1 MTFIPVCLISE
12 ISTEQVKMFVVDGV
26 KILVAKSNDNKIW
39 AFDSM
44 CTHAEKSLE
53 NGKWDSKNA
62 QITCPYHRAIFAISQ
77 CGLAISPPAVLP
89 IKVYP
94 TEIQMIDSKPTLLIN
109 LDV

>member
-1 MTFIPVCLISE
+1 MTFLPVCLVSE
-12 ISTEQVKMFVVDGV
+12 ISKEQVKMFVVDGV
-26 KILVAKSNDNKIW
+26 KILVAQSNDDKIW

-62 QITCPYHRAIFAISQ
+62 CITCPYHRAVFAISQ
-77 CGLAISPPAVLP
+77 RGCAISPPAVLP
-89 IKVYP
+89 LKIYP
-94 TEIQMIDSKPTLLIN
+94 TQIEMVDSYPTLMIN